1 MEELK
6 LHRCP
11 QLGPQ
16 DDPKEQAQLLRHW
29 TQGLLEHFDGLWSA
43 KNLEEPGC
51 SELLLIL

>member
-6 LHRCP
+6 PHRRP

-51 SELLLIL
+51 SELLLVL